1 MIIVSIVV
9 YRRGDRMTK
18 QPLIHEIIAQME
30 QVIIGKKE
38 ILELIMVALISEGHV
53 LLEDVPGVGK
63 TTLANTLAHT
73 IHSAFSRIQFT
84 PDTLPSDVT
93 GMNIYNMQ
101 SGEFEL
107 VKGQIMSHIIL
118 ADEINRTSPKT
129 QASLLEAMEERQ
141 VTIDGKSYPLPQP
154 FMVIATQNPV
164 DYLGTYHLPE
174 AQLDR
179 FLIKLSIGY
188 PDEKS
193 ELRMIQAF
201 LENDAWKKINP
212 IVEEAEIIEMI
223 KEVQLVKLHPDLMTY
238 ILKLILETRN
248 NEAISLG
255 ASPRA
260 TLALSRSSQALAY
273 IRGRDF
279 VIPDDIRKMFIPVIS
294 HRLVLSSEAKLNQ
307 QTPEKILKLILSK
320 VKQPIL

>member
-1 MIIVSIVV
+1 
-9 YRRGDRMTK
+9 MTK

-38 ILELIMVALISEGHV
+38 VLELIMVALISEGHV

-188 PDEKS
+188 PDEES
-193 ELRMIQAF
+193 ELKMIQAF

-212 IVEEAEIIEMI
+212 IVEEAEIVEMI
-223 KEVQLVKLHPDLMTY
+223 REVRLVKLHPDLMTY

-248 NEAISLG
+248 NEVISLG

>member
-1 MIIVSIVV
+1 
-9 YRRGDRMTK
+9 
-18 QPLIHEIIAQME
+18 ME

-38 ILELIMVALISEGHV
+38 VLELIMVALISEGHV

-193 ELRMIQAF
+193 ELKMIQAF

>member
-1 MIIVSIVV
+1 
-9 YRRGDRMTK
+9 MTK
-18 QPLIHEIIAQME
+18 QPLIHEIIGQME

-38 ILELIMVALISEGHV
+38 VLELIMVALISEGHV

-193 ELRMIQAF
+193 ELKMIQAF

>member
-193 ELRMIQAF
+193 ELKMIQAF

>member
-1 MIIVSIVV
+1 MK
-9 YRRGDRMTK
+9 K
-18 QPLIHEIIAQME
+18 QSLIHEIIAQME

-38 ILELIMVALISEGHV
+38 VLELIMVALISEGHV

-141 VTIDGKSYPLPQP
+141 VTIDGKSYSLPQP
-154 FMVIATQNPV
+154 FMVIATQNPI

-188 PDEKS
+188 PDEES
-193 ELRMIQAF
+193 ELKMIQSF
-201 LENDAWKKINP
+201 LENDEWKKISP